1 MCPSQGQGET
11 KHCPALRAV
20 LRPDLT
26 PVALDDRA
34 RDRQPKPGALLL
46 RGIKCLENIAQL
58 IAWNTRAG
66 IRNRDL
72 DSGFPDL
79 CRLKHHPALARHA
92 LEHRV
97 QPFHARFNTTCWRCI
112 GSASTLNAR
121 CGWLTLTATPISAAC
136 GERISCTLRIT
147 SLRSTS

>member
-79 CRLKHHPALARHA
+79 CRLSTIRRLPGTLLSIASS
-92 LEHRV
+92 
-97 QPFHARFNTTCWRCI
+97 PFHARFNTT
-112 GSASTLNAR
+112 
-121 CGWLTLTATPISAAC
+121 
-136 GERISCTLRIT
+136 
-147 SLRSTS
+147 